1 MRADHDRT
9 ELARAVFRCFNR
21 ASLLWNFST
30 KLLRYRERVLRRE
43 LEFRTS
49 VHRDNRSLGTLIALL
64 RFRPARQHVRCVMLY
79 EVLISTTVAMVP
91 LPFFYVAA
99 ELVLLVGLV
108 ATA

>member
-1 MRADHDRT
+1 MPYFGALIGVVCRGTLPR
-9 ELARAVFRCFNR
+9 
-21 ASLLWNFST
+21 

-79 EVLISTTVAMVP
+79 EVLISTAVAMVT
-91 LPFFYVAA
+91 AIQ
-99 ELVLLVGLV
+99 LLRCGGTGAVGGFGCDGV
-108 ATA
+108 GT

>member
-1 MRADHDRT
+1 
-9 ELARAVFRCFNR
+9 
-21 ASLLWNFST
+21 
-30 KLLRYRERVLRRE
+30 
-43 LEFRTS
+43 
-49 VHRDNRSLGTLIALL
+49 
-64 RFRPARQHVRCVMLY
+64 MLY